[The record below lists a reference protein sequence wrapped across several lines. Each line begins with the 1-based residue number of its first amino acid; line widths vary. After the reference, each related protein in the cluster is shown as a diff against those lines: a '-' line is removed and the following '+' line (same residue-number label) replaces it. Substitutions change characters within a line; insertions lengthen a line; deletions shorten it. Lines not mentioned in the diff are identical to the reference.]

1 MVIMIAAIFLRIR
14 VRQLPLVAAATVVAL
29 PSPELLLALA
39 PGVEVFVLVYEFL
52 ERHQVFNLIA
62 VVDCRLQLH
71 LEVAVRVSSH
81 LASI

>member
-14 VRQLPLVAAATVVAL
+14 VRPLPLVAAATVVAL
-29 PSPELLLALA
+29 PSPKLLLALA